1 MKEMDENLA
10 TQHRQTVKEA
20 LKNVR
25 TLTPRPTLVSPG
37 VLFAALKTYQVF
49 WYFTLQSVFYIQ
61 YEFGDKVLYFF
72 VETAK
77 RVDRKQEHFY
87 YSGEDVIIILSIFQ
101 IMLVFV
107 TNTIFFKPNSCK
119 KID

>member
-1 MKEMDENLA
+1 MSFTFNMNL
-10 TQHRQTVKEA
+10 VIKC
-20 LKNVR
+20 
-25 TLTPRPTLVSPG
+25 S
-37 VLFAALKTYQVF
+37 
-49 WYFTLQSVFYIQ
+49 I
-61 YEFGDKVLYFF
+61 FF

-107 TNTIFFKPNSCK
+107 TKTNSCK